1 MLDLHKTPSKI
12 ASNIFQQHLGE
23 NIVRCIAMD
32 GKRKASGYTIA
43 EVNQAQVPRVWFVVT
58 KSQILVLPS

>member
-1 MLDLHKTPSKI
+1 
-12 ASNIFQQHLGE
+12 
-23 NIVRCIAMD
+23 MD